1 VLFILLFTE
10 RRSKLLKKEKKE
22 PSFGDIKAFL
32 GEGTEFKGTLS
43 FEGTVRIDGKIE
55 GEIISKDLLIVG
67 ETAFIKAE
75 IDVGRII
82 NSGSIE
88 GNISAQQRIEI
99 LPPGSVKGHIR
110 TPNLIL
116 MEGAKFNGTCE
127 MTSAESVDAGI
138 EAPPQ
143 AQTRKG

>member
-1 VLFILLFTE
+1 M
-10 RRSKLLKKEKKE
+10 LKREKRE

-32 GEGTEFKGTLS
+32 GEGTEFKGILS
-43 FEGTVRIDGKIE
+43 FEGTVRIDGKLE

-75 IDVGRII
+75 IDVGGVV
-82 NSGSIE
+82 NSGRIE

-99 LPPGSVKGHIR
+99 LPRGSVTGHIR

-116 MEGAKFNGTCE
+116 MEGAIFNGTCE
-127 MTSAESVDAGI
+127 MIPAKPAQF
-138 EAPPQ
+138 APETHLQVQ
-143 AQTRKG
+143 AHEG

>member
-1 VLFILLFTE
+1 
-10 RRSKLLKKEKKE
+10 LLKKEKKE

-32 GEGTEFKGTLS
+32 GEGTEFRGTLS
-43 FEGTVRIDGKIE
+43 FEGTVRIDGKLE

-75 IDVGRII
+75 IEVGRMI
-82 NSGSIE
+82 NSGNIE
-88 GNISAQQRIEI
+88 GNIMAQQRIEI

-127 MTSAESVDAGI
+127 MISAEPVDVAI
-138 EAPPQ
+138 EAPLQ
-143 AQTRKG
+143 AQIREG

>member
-1 VLFILLFTE
+1 
-10 RRSKLLKKEKKE
+10 LLKREKRE

-32 GEGTEFKGTLS
+32 GEGTEFKGILS
-43 FEGTVRIDGKIE
+43 FEGTVRIDGKLE

-75 IDVGRII
+75 IDVGQVV
-82 NSGSIE
+82 NSGRIE

-99 LPPGSVKGHIR
+99 LPRGSVTGHIR

-116 MEGAKFNGTCE
+116 MEGAIFNGTCE
-127 MTSAESVDAGI
+127 MIPAKPAQSAPETHLQV
-138 EAPPQ
+138 Q
-143 AQTRKG
+143 AHEG